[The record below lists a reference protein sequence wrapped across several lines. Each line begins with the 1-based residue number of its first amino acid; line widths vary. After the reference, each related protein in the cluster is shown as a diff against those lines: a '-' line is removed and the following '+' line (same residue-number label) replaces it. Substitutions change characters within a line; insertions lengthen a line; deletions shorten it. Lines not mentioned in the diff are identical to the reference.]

1 MIDITPE
8 FELLNFQ
15 VPLWYVFGR
24 RNGPANITDLFSA
37 LEKVPL
43 WCKTLTQNSQ
53 STNRAVF
60 TTHPFLPL
68 RKSLLGLA
76 LCQGK
81 NIKLLFALPGQLEH
95 RSLRGQKSGH
105 CH

>member
-60 TTHPFLPL
+60 TARLFLPL
-68 RKSLLGLA
+68 RLLGQAVLV
-76 LCQGK
+76 
-81 NIKLLFALPGQLEH
+81 E
-95 RSLRGQKSGH
+95 SGILNNVVPERIREYIP
-105 CH
+105 